1 MIDKFSTAQRNGLVS
16 PLMVDTMRTAIG
28 QSLYSVMMNRGVDD
42 RNFFTKIFTNRAN
55 QDQTLGDI
63 INTARGI
70 YEEKPGGGLQLKKII
85 FVDSSQRQVGKAIEG
100 KEFTDT
106 FNDLATNIEV
116 SQFIKPY
123 RGD

>member
-1 MIDKFSTAQRNGLVS
+1 
-16 PLMVDTMRTAIG
+16 MVDSMRTVIG
-28 QSLYSVMMNRGVDD
+28 QTMYSVMMNRGVDD
-42 RNFFTKIFTNRAN
+42 RNFFISLFSDRAS

-63 INTARGI
+63 VNTARGI
-70 YEEKPGGGLQLKKII
+70 YEEKSGGGLQLKKII